1 MSVYVYALVAKA
13 PSEELGTG
21 MSGEALRV
29 VASGRLL
36 AVVGDMYAPPPV
48 TPTALYEHDRTI
60 RRMTAITD
68 AVLPLR
74 FGSIVDGELDLA
86 RRLEPAEATLEA
98 ALTRVAGREQMT
110 VRLYERQPRVE
121 EDTRMS
127 APPAVAADLGPGA
140 RYLLERRRTLEH
152 DPHRAALDAVLAA
165 PASFIRA
172 QRVESHGSRPLIASV
187 HHLIERG
194 QGAAYA
200 AAVHAGTAN
209 LIDAAVTVS
218 GPWPPYAFASGELT

>member
-1 MSVYVYALVAKA
+1 MSLYVYALVAKA
-13 PSEELGTG
+13 PSEGLGTG

-29 VASGRLL
+29 VTCGGLL
-36 AVVGDMYAPPPV
+36 AVVGDMSARPPGASP
-48 TPTALYEHDRTI
+48 ALHEHDRTI

-98 ALTRVAGREQMT
+98 ALVQVAGRDQMT
-110 VRLYERQPRVE
+110 VRVYEKQARDE
-121 EDTRMS
+121 ESTHI
-127 APPAVAADLGPGA
+127 AVPPAAAADLGPGA
-140 RYLLERRRTLEH
+140 RYLLERRRTLEQ
-152 DPHRAALDAVLAA
+152 DAHRAALDAVLAA

-172 QRVESHGSRPLIASV
+172 QRIESHGSRPLIASV

-200 AAVHAGTAN
+200 AVLHAGTAD